1 MVYVLSRAPSSVTSA
16 IDLQKPGAR
25 TGNSQSRSVTS
36 IPRKASTE
44 VLAPL
49 PVQPTI
55 SQKSRTSASGA
66 VTFGLWLAAIS
77 K

>member
-1 MVYVLSRAPSSVTSA
+1 MGVPTEGTHPVPPMSRKRYV
-16 IDLQKPGAR
+16 AR
-25 TGNSQSRSVTS
+25 KTL
-36 IPRKASTE
+36 TE
-44 VLAPL
+44 TLAALPL
-49 PVQPTI
+49 QPTI